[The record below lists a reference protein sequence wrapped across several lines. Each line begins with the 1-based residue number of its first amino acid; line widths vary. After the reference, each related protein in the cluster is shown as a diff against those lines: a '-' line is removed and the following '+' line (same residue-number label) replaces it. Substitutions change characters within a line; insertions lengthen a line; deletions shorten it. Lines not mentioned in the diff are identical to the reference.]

1 MDPITTGITGLL
13 IGIALGLFFDRIRM
27 GSAYKN
33 GDAIIAQAR
42 LESENVRKEI
52 ALKGKEDLISK
63 REDMEKEVNAYRDEV
78 RDQERRLDKRE
89 SMLEDQHSDLRKK
102 EQMLE
107 ANQSK
112 LAERLKSV
120 DVKDRELDRV
130 LREEEDLL
138 HKISGLDK
146 EAAKDMLLKRIDR

>member
-1 MDPITTGITGLL
+1 MDPSTTGITGLL

-42 LESENVRKEI
+42 LEAENVRKEE

-63 REDMEKEVNAYRDEV
+63 REEMEKEVNTYRDEV

-102 EQMLE
+102 
-107 ANQSK
+107 SK
-112 LAERLKSV
+112 CSN
-120 DVKDRELDRV
+120 
-130 LREEEDLL
+130 
-138 HKISGLDK
+138 
-146 EAAKDMLLKRIDR
+146 RINRNSPSD